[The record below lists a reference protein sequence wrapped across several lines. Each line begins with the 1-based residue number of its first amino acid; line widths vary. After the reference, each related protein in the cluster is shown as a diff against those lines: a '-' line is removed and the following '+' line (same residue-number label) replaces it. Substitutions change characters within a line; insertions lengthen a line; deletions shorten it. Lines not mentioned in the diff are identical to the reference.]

1 MTPEDLVETEE
12 IERLEDKTVRCID
25 PKSWDEGGSNA

>member
-12 IERLEDKTVRCID
+12 LERLEDETVRCSD